1 MTDKFSTA
9 GDSWLHPVISKVR
22 RTERKPHGGGMLVL
36 ITALTLGIVLGLI
49 FFGLNYVRLTG
60 SGAEQKK
67 AIEAAALAA
76 ANDLSRVVINTP
88 QFGYV
93 SISDDAPIGK
103 TTTAGDNFFLQ
114 VRSVNTLIGTARL
127 EKMLASV
134 IPADP
139 GDALNYLA
147 DQDLANAQIAARALE
162 TELVASLAPRGSAR
176 DINGDPIRPY
186 ADALAAYQANAQR
199 ISGKSTYVP
208 NSLTLSIGQST
219 QELATNIPVP
229 VTARVAPVVPGGS
242 QINNFYK
249 SNVNVPFGGNDYVF
263 MAVGSSSAL
272 LDPKNFVA
280 SLPNLPYQYP
290 SIVQASAKQV
300 VTQTNNQN
308 PGGSTIYSA
317 ACAEPASIYDPL
329 PAPGA
334 MSFSFPDGMIPEIS
348 SPYTMLTDVQ
358 LNAPA
363 NSGDCFTSSGGD
375 YPSDQPAASLSHLTW
390 FAPPGG
396 PEPPIGVAYRAALF
410 DWFRRAGTKAKIDSV
425 LSQLTAP
432 FPSTNTM
439 VAWNAYVPPPVPEP
453 PKPPPWRGWPE
464 PPPPPPPPPVPVP
477 YPSKGVPLVFIPVP
491 IPQGL
496 MHIYKFNPDG
506 TVSHTIQVIKPF
518 PYSVA
523 SQNQLYVVS
532 YNAFVSKDPYFA
544 ITTPGIPA
552 MTAVRQNTQAS
563 LTLTNT
569 WDAFIRDECRVPGT
583 IKGGKHAGEPVQ
595 NPIVAAIPQSKD
607 NQIAWTDRG
616 GSGSGADPGGPNG
629 NGPGLGNVPIITE
642 QDGWSYG
649 MFSYLGQASL
659 YQIPPVGPATGEV
672 RPTYATNG
680 TAFDI
685 RFRRQVELIDALV
698 PGVGKIGYLAD

>member
-1 MTDKFSTA
+1 MT
-9 GDSWLHPVISKVR
+9 V
-22 RTERKPHGGGMLVL
+22 
-36 ITALTLGIVLGLI
+36 GIVLGLI
-49 FFGLNYVRLTG
+49 FFGLNYVRLVG
-60 SGAEQKK
+60 SGSEQKK

-93 SISDDAPIGK
+93 SISDDAPVGK
-103 TTTAGDNFFLQ
+103 TTNAGDNFFLQ

-134 IPADP
+134 VLADP

-147 DQDLANAQIAARALE
+147 DQDLANAQIAAKSLE
-162 TELVASLAPRGSAR
+162 TTLAASLAPGGSAK
-176 DINGDPIRPY
+176 DINGNAITPY

-199 ISGKSTYVP
+199 ISGQSTYVP
-208 NSLTLSIGQST
+208 NSLSLSLGQSK

-229 VTARVAPVVPGGS
+229 VTAKVPAGVVPGGS

-249 SNVNVPFGGNDYVF
+249 SNVDVPFAGNDYVF
-263 MAVGSSSAL
+263 MAVGSQSSAL

-280 SLPNLPYQYP
+280 SLPGLPYQYP
-290 SIVQASAKQV
+290 SIVQASAQQI

-308 PGGSTIYSA
+308 PGGSTIYCA

-334 MSFSFPDGMIPEIS
+334 MSFSFPDGMIPEIT
-348 SPYTMLTDVQ
+348 SPNVMLSDKLF
-358 LNAPA
+358 LNNTA
-363 NSGDCFTSSGGD
+363 NSGDCFTSKGGD
-375 YPSDQPAASLSHLTW
+375 YPSDQPTAFLSHESW

-396 PEPPIGVAYRAALF
+396 PEPPIGVAYRVALF

-425 LSQLTAP
+425 LTQLAAP
-432 FPSTNTM
+432 FPAVNTL
-439 VAWNAYVPPPVPEP
+439 VAWNAYVPPAAPI
-453 PKPPPWRGWPE
+453 PPPPPPPPPPPA

-477 YPSKGVPLVFIPVP
+477 FPQRGVPLVSIPVP
-491 IPQGL
+491 IPQGI

-506 TVSHTIQVIKPF
+506 TVSHTTQVIKPF

-523 SQNQLYVVS
+523 SENQLYVVS

-544 ITTPGIPA
+544 VTTPGIPT
-552 MTAVRQNTQAS
+552 MTATSQHTQAE

-583 IKGGKHAGEPVQ
+583 INGGKHAGEPVQ
-595 NPIVAAIPQSKD
+595 NPIVAVLPRSKAN
-607 NQIAWTDRG
+607 NQIAWTDKG

-629 NGPGLGNVPIITE
+629 NGPGLGSVPIITE

-649 MFSYLGQASL
+649 MFTYLGSASL
-659 YQIPPVGPATGEV
+659 YQIPPVGAGTGEV

-685 RFRRQVELIDALV
+685 RFRRQVQLVDALV